1 MNSDKMLEHIYWNLR
16 AALDTAQLTL
26 HEPHPLWSDLNE
38 LMESMPRL
46 ENYLAIPNGWEST
59 KLVAK

>member
-1 MNSDKMLEHIYWNLR
+1 MNSDQMLEHIYWNLR

-38 LMESMPRL
+38 LMESMPTL
-46 ENYLAIPNGWEST
+46 EDYLDIPNGWEST

>member
-1 MNSDKMLEHIYWNLR
+1 MNSDKLLEHIYWNLR
-16 AALDTAQLTL
+16 SALDIAQLTL
-26 HEPHPLWSDLNE
+26 HEPHPLWSELNE

-46 ENYLAIPNGWEST
+46 EDYLDIPNGWEST

>member
-16 AALDTAQLTL
+16 AALDSAQLTL
-26 HEPHPLWSDLNE
+26 HEPHPLWSELNE
-38 LMESMPRL
+38 LMESMPTL
-46 ENYLAIPNGWEST
+46 ENYLDISNCWESI

>member
-1 MNSDKMLEHIYWNLR
+1 MNNNQMLEVIYWNLR

-26 HEPHPLWSDLNE
+26 HEPHPLWNDLNE

-46 ENYLAIPNGWEST
+46 EDYLDIPNGWEST
-59 KLVAK
+59 KLVEK